1 MLDVKVIGER
11 IRELRQGAGLTQGE
25 LAGELSV
32 SFQAVSNWERGIAPP
47 DIENMVRIAE
57 RFCTTVDDLLH
68 KKRER
73 LYLGIDGGGTKT
85 EFAVVSEDGYVLKRI
100 LKGGSNPNDIGY
112 RKMAQ
117 MILGTIGELVTEFPS
132 IKAVFCGI
140 SGISGG
146 NNSTRLVSDV
156 KKSFPNLTCDA
167 RTDAYNLFAM
177 DESADMVVISGTGS
191 VVFVKSDD
199 GLTRLGGWGYLLD
212 SAGSAYD
219 MGRDAIA
226 ATLGEEDRGE
236 APSLLATKVR
246 EKLGARSAWDS
257 INAIYEGGK
266 AYIADFSGAVFAAY
280 SEGDEKAI
288 AIVDKSAK
296 ALSELL
302 NLGVS
307 RYGVEKRALARGG
320 IFEHHAEI
328 MLKHISKYTDVTL
341 NVVGLPPI
349 YGAARLARAMDGKVP
364 DEFYDSFAKTYGG
377 MRK

>member
-1 MLDVKVIGER
+1 MLDVKIIGER
-11 IRELRQGAGLTQGE
+11 IRELRQSAGLTQGE
-25 LAGELSV
+25 LAGILSV

-57 RFCTTVDDLLH
+57 HFGTTVDDLLH

-85 EFAVVSEDGYVLKRI
+85 EFAVVSEDGYVLKRV
-100 LKGGSNPNDIGY
+100 LKSGSNPNDIGY
-112 RKMAQ
+112 RKMAE
-117 MILGTIGELVTEFPS
+117 MILDTIGELLIEFPS

-156 KKSFPNLTCDA
+156 KKRFPKLTCDA

-177 DESADMVVISGTGS
+177 DDSADMVVISGTGS

-219 MGRDAIA
+219 IGRDAIA
-226 ATLGEEDRGE
+226 ATLSEEDRGE
-236 APSLLATKVR
+236 APSLLSAKVK
-246 EKLGARSAWDS
+246 EKLGTKSAWDS

-266 AYIADFSGAVFAAY
+266 AYIAEFSSAVFAAY
-280 SEGDEKAI
+280 DEGDEKAI

-296 ALSELL
+296 ALGELL

-307 RYGVEKRALARGG
+307 RCGAKKCALARGG
-320 IFEHHAEI
+320 ILEHHAEI
-328 MLKHISKYTDVTL
+328 MLEHIKKYSDVVL
-341 NVVGLPPI
+341 NVIGLPPI
-349 YGAARLARAMDGKVP
+349 YGAARLARAMDGDIP
-364 DEFYDSFAKTYGG
+364 GEFYESFVKSYGG